1 MAKTDGNAT
10 AGGLVSVPLVPLVSF
25 TVPSHVMRAAHVVS
39 AVTAA
44 HVAAVSMAAHAAAAG
59 TVVRSTAV
67 GTAAHAA
74 PYGPVAEARLVPVR
88 PVAQPAPY
96 GPVTE
101 APRVVALGAPRSSL
115 ASRASMRSARD
126 AASMQ
131 AMPEPPIGFSV
142 RPTLAVVPEAQS
154 AGPAP
159 AVASTFSLHVDK
171 RGRR

>member
-1 MAKTDGNAT
+1 
-10 AGGLVSVPLVPLVSF
+10 
-25 TVPSHVMRAAHVVS
+25 
-39 AVTAA
+39 
-44 HVAAVSMAAHAAAAG
+44 MAAHAAAAG